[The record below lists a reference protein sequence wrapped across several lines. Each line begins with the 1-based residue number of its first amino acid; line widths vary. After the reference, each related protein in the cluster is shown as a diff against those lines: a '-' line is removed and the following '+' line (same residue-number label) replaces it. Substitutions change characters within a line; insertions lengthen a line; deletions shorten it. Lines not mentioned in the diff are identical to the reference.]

1 MRLAAAL
8 IAAVFLT
15 ACVLALSGC
24 SLRCAGESIGCG
36 PLR

>member
-1 MRLAAAL
+1 MKLAAAL

-24 SLRCAGESIGCG
+24 SLRCTGESIGCG
-36 PLR
+36 PLK